1 MYSIVSRFSLPN
13 LRFFSLFFQTSA
25 INGHC
30 NISHHLCLVH
40 SLSTSITISGPLG
53 SITQSVCIIKFHSTS
68 ALLLSLC
75 YMIKPDLC
83 KYSSARI
90 TSAKDSRPYTT
101 SRNISSGLGCNASS
115 IVTNFLVFLVIFRTS
130 SSLFQFSIT
139 PVYSSS
145 GFALLH
151 YHKSM
156 CIDVAS

>member
-25 INGHC
+25 INGQC

-53 SITQSVCIIKFHSTS
+53 SITQSVCIVKFHSTS

-83 KYSSARI
+83 KYSSARN
-90 TSAKDSRPYTT
+90 TSAKDSHPYTT
-101 SRNISSGLGCNASS
+101 SRSISSGLGCNASS
-115 IVTNFLVFLVIFRTS
+115 ITNFLVSLFIFRT